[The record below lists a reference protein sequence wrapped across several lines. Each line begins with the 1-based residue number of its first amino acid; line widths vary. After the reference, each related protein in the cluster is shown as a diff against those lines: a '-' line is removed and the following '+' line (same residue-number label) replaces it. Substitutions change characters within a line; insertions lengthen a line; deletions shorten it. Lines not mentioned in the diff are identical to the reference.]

1 MLFREMMTKKTA
13 ILMLFSLLFAL
24 STEALAEDASGKV
37 VSISGRVLSRNDR
50 DKTPHMNFMKT
61 GDAIAP
67 GTIINTDSTSSV
79 KLLMSDKTILD
90 LGPSTLFKINE
101 YKLNGG
107 ANREV
112 GLQMDYGKIRASVN
126 TPVGAKGKFTVKTRT
141 ASMGVRGTEFS
152 VVADSSAPAP
162 PKGGPAGSA
171 GAGKAPGGGTIN
183 APTAITV
190 FHGTVAVQQVS
201 AAGSPLKGAKAPV
214 AIPVTAGQQLT
225 THAVAPIS
233 PGGVQLASANFSSA
247 PTVVTLSP
255 TQLSTARSES
265 VVPDNTFK
273 ASITIDSSS
282 SSGNSSSSGSSSS
295 GNKENGGSNGGGG
308 NSGNTRALAEAA
320 AIISA
325 APSIEIPTNIPTA
338 GVPNANIPVAVAP
351 PPFVPK
357 STAVVSISFH

>member
-1 MLFREMMTKKTA
+1 
-13 ILMLFSLLFAL
+13 MLFSLLFAL
-24 STEALAEDASGKV
+24 STECLAGDASGKV

-50 DKTPHMNFMKT
+50 DKTPHMTFMKT
-61 GDAIAP
+61 GDIIAP
-67 GTIINTDSTSSV
+67 GSIINTDSTSSV

-90 LGPSTLFKINE
+90 LGPSTLFKISE

-107 ANREV
+107 SDREV

-152 VVADSSAPAP
+152 VVADSSAPP
-162 PKGGPAGSA
+162 PPASSNKPGNGSGPGS
-171 GAGKAPGGGTIN
+171 GKSPGGGTVN

-190 FHGTVAVQQVS
+190 FHGTVAVQQVTAS
-201 AAGSPLKGAKAPV
+201 GSPLKGAKAPA

-225 THAVAPIS
+225 THAVAPLS
-233 PGGVQLASANFSSA
+233 QGGVQLASANFSAA

-265 VVPDNTFK
+265 VVADNTFK
-273 ASITIDSSS
+273 ASITIESSNSNGNSSS
-282 SSGNSSSSGSSSS
+282 SSGGNSS
-295 GNKENGGSNGGGG
+295 GNKENGGSNGGGGGG

-320 AIISA
+320 AIIST
-325 APSIEIPTNIPTA
+325 APAIEIPTNIPTA

-357 STAVVSISFH
+357 STAIVSISFH